1 MSRTTRRASMSAAL
15 ATLLLAGFVPHADAA
30 SLGGC
35 KCDDVREMRD
45 RWCSARAARSEYE
58 RLQSRF
64 ESETARTGK
73 PRMFSNAD
81 KNMMNDVCAQEAIN
95 STSDQGVPKATGKTR
110 ENFPLEG
117 ILKED
122 CRVEVSG
129 SDLSACQ
136 KQIIEGHENLHSLA
150 CFARNAMFKDYNIN
164 VRTKLQAA
172 LYGASNM
179 AALNLTGD
187 TKYMM
192 TMAQYAAEEAAG
204 YATEAQLISYRW
216 TVLQQ
221 ACQSQAF
228 EIEVE
233 DESKVGKNL
242 WDKLSTDSNGKKIY
256 KMYDLSSSPCP
267 YRPRPSPS
275 QCTIK

>member
-1 MSRTTRRASMSAAL
+1 MTRTTRRAAMGAAFATAMFATFAPVAGAMNL
-15 ATLLLAGFVPHADAA
+15 A
-30 SLGGC
+30 GC

-58 RLQSRF
+58 RLQNRF
-64 ESETARTGK
+64 ESETARAGK
-73 PRMFSNAD
+73 PRMFSNAE
-81 KNMMNDVCAQEAIN
+81 KNMMNEVCVQEALN

-110 ENFPLEG
+110 ENFPLES

-129 SDLSACQ
+129 TDLSACQ
-136 KQIIEGHENLHSLA
+136 KQIIEAHENLHSMA

-192 TMAQYAAEEAAG
+192 TMAQYASEEAAG

-216 TVLQQ
+216 KDLQE

-228 EIEVE
+228 EIEIA
-233 DESKVGKNL
+233 DESQVGKQL
-242 WDKLSTDSNGKKIY
+242 WDRMGTDAGGKKIY
-256 KMYDLSSSPCP
+256 KMYDLSNSPCP